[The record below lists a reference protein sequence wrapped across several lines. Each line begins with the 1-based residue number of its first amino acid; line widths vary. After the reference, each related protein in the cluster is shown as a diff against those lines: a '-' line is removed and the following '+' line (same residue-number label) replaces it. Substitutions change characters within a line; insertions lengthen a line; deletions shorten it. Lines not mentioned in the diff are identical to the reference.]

1 MSLEKNKK
9 YRDIMNTSHELF
21 WKHGFRRVSVEE
33 ICKKAEVSKM
43 TYYRFFANKIE
54 NAKAVFDSVI
64 EDAVQK
70 WNDIMNADEPGEEK
84 IKRIIL
90 LKLEGTNEVS
100 KEFMEDFY
108 FGSQPE
114 LKVYVEQKT
123 REVWD
128 KILDGFKT
136 AQKKGWFRSDFK
148 PEFLFHVS
156 SKFAEIMNDEA
167 LMKLYDTP
175 QDLILE
181 FTNFVVYGI
190 SSRENK

>member
-1 MSLEKNKK
+1 M
-9 YRDIMNTSHELF
+9 DASHELF

-33 ICKKAEVSKM
+33 ICKKSKVSKM

-70 WNDIMNADEPGEEK
+70 WNDIMNDDEPGEEK

-90 LKLEGTNEVS
+90 LKLEGTNEIS

-108 FGSQPE
+108 FGSQPDLKAYVE
-114 LKVYVEQKT
+114 LKT
-123 REVWD
+123 HEVWD

-136 AQKKGWFRSDFK
+136 AQKKGWLRSDFK
-148 PEFLFHVS
+148 PEFLLHIS
-156 SKFAEIMNDEA
+156 YKFTEIMNDEA

-190 SSRENK
+190 SSRENNRG